1 LIHAVIAFVE
11 AGKEYH
17 MKRIC
22 LVGMVLV
29 ILVYGSVIAVSAAEK
44 VRGVTDTEIFI
55 GQWGPQTGPAALWG
69 AVARGTGVFFEMIN
83 AEGGIN
89 GRKIKYFLRDDAY
102 QPAQTK
108 AIGKEFIE
116 QIGVFAVVGGVG
128 TSSGMAVRDD
138 LMHNKVPWVGP
149 PSGST
154 HWIDPFQKYLFA
166 LYPLYWQEAH
176 ILAQYAAEQLGK
188 KKIAFFYQNDDY
200 GKQGLDGARK
210 YAAEKGM
217 KLVAEVPVE
226 VTDTDLKSHALNLKD
241 AGADAVILWVLP
253 KHAAIILGAS
263 KAAGFQPQWM
273 ASSTLSDS
281 KMMFDVT
288 KGLWKD
294 VIYANFL
301 NTESPLVQKYL
312 EATDKFA
319 PQEKYRGVFYLA
331 GFLFAEP
338 LVEGLKRAGKDL
350 NPDTFVTAMESLEH
364 WNNWLGHDCTF
375 TAEDHQGMKSVYLS
389 KCGDDGKAIKI
400 SDWIAY
406 TGK

>member
-1 LIHAVIAFVE
+1 MRRPYV
-11 AGKEYH
+11 AG
-17 MKRIC
+17 I
-22 LVGMVLV
+22 LFIVL
-29 ILVYGSVIAVSAAEK
+29 LLGLTTAPMAGDK
-44 VRGVTDTEIFI
+44 VRGVTDTEILI

-69 AVARGTGVFFEMIN
+69 AVARGTGVLFQMVNEQ
-83 AEGGIN
+83 GGIN

-108 AIGKEFIE
+108 AIAKEFVE
-116 QIGVFAVVGGVG
+116 KIGIFAVASGVG
-128 TSSGMAVRDD
+128 TSTGMAVRDF
-138 LMHNKVPWVGP
+138 LMENKVPWVGP
-149 PSGST
+149 AAGST
-154 HWIDPFQKYLFA
+154 HWVVPFQKYLFSV
-166 LYPLYWQEAH
+166 YPLYTNEAY
-176 ILAQYAAEQLGK
+176 LLTQYATEKMNK

-200 GKQGLDGARK
+200 GKQGLDGAQK
-210 YAAEKGM
+210 YAKEKGI

-226 VTDTDLKSHALNLKD
+226 VTDTDLKSHALKLKES
-241 AGADAVILWVLP
+241 GADTVILWVLP

-273 ASSTLSDS
+273 ASSTLSDA
-281 KMMFDVT
+281 KLMFLVS

-301 NTESPLVQKYL
+301 DLDSPLVKKYL
-312 EATDKFA
+312 AATDKFA

-350 NPDTFVTAMESLEH
+350 NPETFVKAMESIKH
-364 WNNWLGHDCTF
+364 WNDWLGHDCTF
-375 TAEDHQGMKSVYLS
+375 SPTERQGMKSVFLA
-389 KCGDDGKAIKI
+389 KCGDKGTPIKI
-400 SDWIAY
+400 SDWLTY